1 MGVHNIMH
9 HLVLQ
14 RCANASLRVKCR
26 VHSREKRQFLRLF
39 AIVPGSRANRKLP
52 DSLERTCS
60 HLGPEVMTTKRLGT
74 AAASSKK
81 VKSCQDQTWRM
92 DLDSEIPSDEQ
103 SGPNGPR
110 VEGGAVEVAAV
121 RA

>member
-1 MGVHNIMH
+1 MTAD
-9 HLVLQ
+9 LQ
-14 RCANASLRVKCR
+14 AIHMP
-26 VHSREKRQFLRLF
+26 HSRKLEISL
-39 AIVPGSRANRKLP
+39 AHPPISGGSRANRKLP